1 MAKNKKTQADD
12 KKQSEEKKTKARV
25 SVLTVKKS
33 DGQTTSAE
41 TSPQS
46 ISEKRQTFIEELKVR
61 KAEQRAKSRRRRV
74 HPR

>member
-1 MAKNKKTQADD
+1 MAKNKKIRADD

-46 ISEKRQTFIEELKVR
+46 ISEKRQTLSKSSKCEKPNNG
-61 KAEQRAKSRRRRV
+61 QRAGAAVSS
-74 HPR
+74 